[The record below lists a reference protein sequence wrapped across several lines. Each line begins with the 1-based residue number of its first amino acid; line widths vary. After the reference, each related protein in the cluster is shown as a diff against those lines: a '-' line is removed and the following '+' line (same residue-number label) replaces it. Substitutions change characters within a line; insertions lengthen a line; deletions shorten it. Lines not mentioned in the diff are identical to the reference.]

1 MLYCSGE
8 PCTSADASDLVPKIV
23 KEFSSGWIDQLL
35 ANSNGLVP
43 IYTKAFLG
51 ICNGILE

>member
-23 KEFSSGWIDQLL
+23 KEFSSWWIDQLL

-51 ICNGILE
+51 ICKGILE